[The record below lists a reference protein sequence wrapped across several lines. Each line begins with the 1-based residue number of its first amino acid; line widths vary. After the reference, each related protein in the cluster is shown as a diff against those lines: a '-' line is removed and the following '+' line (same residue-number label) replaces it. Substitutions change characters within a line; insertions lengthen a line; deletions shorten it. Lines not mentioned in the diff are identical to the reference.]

1 MKTIFIFCYF
11 VFEIAVASSKLDWQ
25 NNLEPI
31 SDADWSYESAIH
43 LLDRA
48 GFGGTPDEVA
58 KLAKMK
64 PKDAVSFL
72 VNYKN
77 LPNKLSSFEQSGIY
91 EASFENFPSSR
102 PAATDLA
109 KRTGESLGVKVKP
122 SGNRRL
128 QQVADKYLYWL
139 RASML
144 ETHRVSYWW
153 ANRMLQTNRP
163 LEEKM
168 TLFWHGHFATTE
180 DKVRDYRKMLK
191 QNEIFRQKAI
201 GNYRDLLIATAKDP
215 AMLVFLDAGVNVK
228 GAPNENFA
236 REIMELFTMGVGN
249 YTERDIQ
256 EAARAFTGWN
266 YKNLGF
272 IKIVDQHDSD
282 LKVVL
287 GKTGNFDGEQ
297 VIDIILSQE
306 ATSEYMSSKLYRYFV
321 REEVAPEFK
330 KKLGALLRKSNYEI
344 APFLTT
350 IFMSKD
356 FYSEKSISNQVK
368 SPVEFVISTYKKL
381 GLREVPG
388 IVDFNQVTDAMGQK
402 LFFPPN
408 VAGWPEGKS
417 WITPGLLMVRSN
429 FIYDTLFPPINFVAH
444 DRVPNRF
451 YQNLSVAEKIS
462 MGKDVTSA
470 TRPEGKDAVSMS
482 MQGER
487 EEDFNTGLASYVAW
501 RKAIEKVRPIDRSTA
516 QIDLSAMVSKAK
528 CKTSAEAV
536 DYLLARFLS
545 NSIPVDLKKKIIQ
558 MLNDDLGTTDLIVA
572 DTYMEDALRNTL
584 HVILALPMYQLN

>member
-1 MKTIFIFCYF
+1 
-11 VFEIAVASSKLDWQ
+11 
-25 NNLEPI
+25 
-31 SDADWSYESAIH
+31 
-43 LLDRA
+43 
-48 GFGGTPDEVA
+48 
-58 KLAKMK
+58 
-64 PKDAVSFL
+64 
-72 VNYKN
+72 
-77 LPNKLSSFEQSGIY
+77 
-91 EASFENFPSSR
+91 
-102 PAATDLA
+102 
-109 KRTGESLGVKVKP
+109 
-122 SGNRRL
+122 
-128 QQVADKYLYWL
+128 
-139 RASML
+139 
-144 ETHRVSYWW
+144 
-153 ANRMLQTNRP
+153 
-163 LEEKM
+163 
-168 TLFWHGHFATTE
+168 
-180 DKVRDYRKMLK
+180 
-191 QNEIFRQKAI
+191 
-201 GNYRDLLIATAKDP
+201 
-215 AMLVFLDAGVNVK
+215 
-228 GAPNENFA
+228 
-236 REIMELFTMGVGN
+236 
-249 YTERDIQ
+249 
-256 EAARAFTGWN
+256 
-266 YKNLGF
+266 
-272 IKIVDQHDSD
+272 
-282 LKVVL
+282 
-287 GKTGNFDGEQ
+287 
-297 VIDIILSQE
+297 
-306 ATSEYMSSKLYRYFV
+306 
-321 REEVAPEFK
+321 
-330 KKLGALLRKSNYEI
+330 
-344 APFLTT
+344 LTT